1 MKKTVLILSFF
12 TLMLL
17 AAGCQRD
24 YNFQAVENSSPNI
37 SVQGEGMVEAVPDEA
52 IVSFGV
58 SSENKILSG
67 AYKDNTKKINAVIAT
82 VKALGVESRDI
93 KTSSYSITPVYPR
106 DERGQQI
113 PGGPLSFMVRQKLT
127 VKVRDIATTGD
138 LIDSVIAVGVNT
150 FDGIGF
156 YSSRID
162 DLESAAMG
170 KAARDARKKAV
181 LIAETLGVEIG
192 KVLKVTESSAGPYPP
207 VRMANYEARTMS
219 AAPLIEAGSME
230 VKATCNVVY
239 EIIQQ

>member
-1 MKKTVLILSFF
+1 MKKTVLILSYFI
-12 TLMLL
+12 LMFL

-24 YNFQAVENSSPNI
+24 YNFQAVENSSPNV
-37 SVQGEGMVEAVPDEA
+37 SVQGEGVVETVPDEA

-58 SSENKILSG
+58 SSEDKILAG
-67 AYKDNTKKINAVIAT
+67 AYKGNTEKINAVIST
-82 VKALGVESRDI
+82 VKALGVEPRDI

-113 PGGPLSFMVRQKLT
+113 PGGPLSFLVRQKLT

-138 LIDSVIAVGVNT
+138 LIDSVVAVGVNT
-150 FDGIGF
+150 FDGISF

-162 DLESAAMG
+162 EIEREAMG
-170 KAARDARKKAV
+170 KAARDAEEKAS
-181 LIAETLGVEIG
+181 LIAETLGVKIG
-192 KVLKVTESSAGPYPP
+192 KVLKVIELSTSPYPP
-207 VRMANYEARTMS
+207 VRTANYEARTMS

-239 EIIQQ
+239 EIIQ